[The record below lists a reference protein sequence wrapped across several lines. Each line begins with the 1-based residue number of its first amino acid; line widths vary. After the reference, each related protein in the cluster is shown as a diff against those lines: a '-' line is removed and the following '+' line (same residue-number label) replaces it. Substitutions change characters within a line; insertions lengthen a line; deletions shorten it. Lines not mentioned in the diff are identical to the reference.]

1 MKRILPLLLCLAAPT
16 LSLAAEWST
25 RPFAE
30 LAVYPEFRAPA
41 RVVALD
47 EATLAAEVT
56 GRIETLPARVGQVV
70 APGVELA
77 RIEDTDYRIAVAQ
90 AAAQVELGENRLRL
104 AQAQVAQFRA
114 LARDRHVS
122 EDQLRTKE
130 TEQAVLESE
139 LKLARLALE
148 AAERQL
154 ARTRIRAPFAGLV
167 RERLASVGDLA
178 APGTPLLVLISSAD
192 TEIHTQVPTAQVEAL
207 RAAGSWQLWLDGQSH
222 DLHLERVLAV
232 VDSAGQTQR
241 VVFSAEREL
250 APGLAGDLRW
260 RTPQPHLPGE
270 YLVER
275 EGHLGSWV
283 EQDGAPR
290 FVVLP
295 QAAVGRPVAL
305 DWSMDT
311 RVIDAGR
318 FRLGLPAADAEAAR

>member
-1 MKRILPLLLCLAAPT
+1 MKRILLLLCLAAPT
-16 LSLAAEWST
+16 LSLAADWST

-47 EATLAAEVT
+47 EATLAAEVA
-56 GRIETLPARVGQVV
+56 GRIEALPARVGQAV

-90 AAAQVELGENRLRL
+90 AAAQVELSANRLRL
-104 AQAQVAQFRA
+104 AQAQVAQFRT

-154 ARTRIRAPFAGLV
+154 DRTRIRAPFAGLV

-192 TEIHTQVPTAQVEAL
+192 TEVHAQVPARQVTELREAGEW
-207 RAAGSWQLWLDGQSH
+207 RLWLDGQAH
-222 DLHLERVLAV
+222 ALRLDRILPV
-232 VDSAGQTQR
+232 VDAAGQTQR

-260 RTPQPHLPGE
+260 RTPRPHLPGE
-270 YLVER
+270 YLLER
-275 EGHLGSWV
+275 EGRLGSWV

-290 FVVLP
+290 FIALP
-295 QAAVGRPVAL
+295 QAAVGRPVVL
-305 DWSMDT
+305 DWPMDT

-318 FRLGLPAADAEAAR
+318 FRLGLPPAEAESLQ